1 MNGKK
6 GKVFGEYNIKDAEQL
21 VKLARQAIAFEF
33 AEGAE
38 EAKKIKL
45 PEGRQFRQAR
55 GVFVTLMNWPGRQ
68 LRGCI
73 GFSSPVMPLAQA
85 VAEAAKSA
93 AFHDP
98 RFFPLKKEELGKM
111 IIEISILTLPQKCEA
126 KDVEIGRDG
135 LIIEYVGYSGLL
147 LPQVATEHKMSR
159 IEFLEALCGKA
170 GLPKDSWQN
179 KNCILQ
185 NFQAQIFAEQE
196 PDGKVEER

>member
-1 MNGKK
+1 MNDKHKEYGM
-6 GKVFGEYNIKDAEQL
+6 YNIKDAEQL
-21 VKLARQAIAFEF
+21 VKLARQVILSRFD
-33 AEGAE
+33 E
-38 EAKKIKL
+38 EKEKIKL
-45 PEGRQFRQAR
+45 PEGKQFKQAR

-73 GFSSPVMPLAQA
+73 GFPEPTLPLAQA
-85 VAEAAKSA
+85 VAEAAKNA

-98 RFFPLKKEELGKM
+98 RFFPMKKEEINKI

-126 KDVEIGRDG
+126 KDVETGKDG

-159 IEFLEALCGKA
+159 IEFLEAVCQKA
-170 GLPKDSWQN
+170 GLPRDSWQN
-179 KNCILQ
+179 KNCLLQ
-185 NFQAQIFAEQE
+185 RFQAQIFAEQE

>member
-1 MNGKK
+1 MNGRKE
-6 GKVFGEYNIKDAEQL
+6 KVFGEYDIKDAEQL
-21 VKLARQAIAFEF
+21 VRLARQAIASGF
-33 AEGAE
+33 AKENEGAE
-38 EAKKIKL
+38 KIKL

-73 GFSSPVMPLAQA
+73 GFPEPTLPLAQA
-85 VAEAAKSA
+85 VAEAAKNA

-98 RFFPLKKEELGKM
+98 RFFPMKKEEINKI

-126 KDVEIGRDG
+126 KDVETGKDG

-159 IEFLEALCGKA
+159 IEFLEAVCQKA
-170 GLPKDSWQN
+170 GLPRDSWQN
-179 KNCILQ
+179 KNCLLQ
-185 NFQAQIFAEQE
+185 RFQAQIFAEQE
-196 PDGKVEER
+196 PDGKVEEK

>member
-1 MNGKK
+1 MNDKHKEYGM
-6 GKVFGEYNIKDAEQL
+6 YNIKDAEQL
-21 VKLARQAIAFEF
+21 VKLARQVILSRFD
-33 AEGAE
+33 E
-38 EAKKIKL
+38 EKEKIKL
-45 PEGRQFRQAR
+45 PEGKQFKQAR
-55 GVFVTLMNWPGRQ
+55 GVFVTLMNWQGRQ

-73 GFSSPVMPLAQA
+73 GFPEPTMPLAHA

-98 RFFPLKKEELGKM
+98 RFFPLKKEEFGKM

-126 KDVEIGRDG
+126 KDVETGRDG

-159 IEFLEALCGKA
+159 IEFLEAICQKA

-185 NFQAQIFAEQE
+185 RFQAQIFAEQE
-196 PDGKVEER
+196 PDGKVEEK